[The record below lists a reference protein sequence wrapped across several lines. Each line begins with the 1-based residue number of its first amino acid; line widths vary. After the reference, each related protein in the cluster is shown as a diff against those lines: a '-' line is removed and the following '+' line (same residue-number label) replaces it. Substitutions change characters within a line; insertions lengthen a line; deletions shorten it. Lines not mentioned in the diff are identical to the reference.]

1 MTTWLEAIAE
11 QRDLIVGSWQRRDHE
26 DEVAD
31 SLLSDPDFVTGL
43 DEYGDAIP
51 DFALDDESW
60 RDEPET
66 EW

>member
-1 MTTWLEAIAE
+1 MPETWLEAIAE
-11 QRDLIVGSWQRRDHE
+11 QRERMAHE

-31 SLLSDPDFVTGL
+31 GILSDPSMTGL
-43 DEYGDAIP
+43 DEHGDAIP

-60 RDEPET
+60 RDEPEM